1 MSSAI
6 KISLQQYIRAGEIAE
21 YIVQSCAG
29 GASSRLSIAVLSKHF
44 CMSTS
49 TLTRIFKQRYAMSI
63 HAFIM
68 QERVKQVCSLL
79 QESAYSIKENAMRS
93 GYEELSNFSR
103 DFTKHTG
110 MSPRVYRQV
119 TVKSNIKIEV

>member
-1 MSSAI
+1 
-6 KISLQQYIRAGEIAE
+6 
-21 YIVQSCAG
+21 
-29 GASSRLSIAVLSKHF
+29 
-44 CMSTS
+44 
-49 TLTRIFKQRYAMSI
+49 MSI

-79 QESAYSIKENAMRS
+79 QESAYSIKEIAMRS